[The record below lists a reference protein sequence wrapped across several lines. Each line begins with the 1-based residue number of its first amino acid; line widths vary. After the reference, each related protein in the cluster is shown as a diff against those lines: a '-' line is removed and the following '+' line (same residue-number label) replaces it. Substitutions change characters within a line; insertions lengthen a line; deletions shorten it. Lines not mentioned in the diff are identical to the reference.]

1 MIDAG
6 VHGVKLFVCI
16 YDDCRLLSHFL
27 RHYHQFGITE
37 FHVAAPPDLA
47 VHVSLASRHYCVRQ
61 YNDLNVED
69 SFLGGAA
76 AVSEMRRIAQGPDEW
91 VVIVDLDEFVEFDG
105 PVAQIAARID
115 GEGANIAQG
124 IMFDRFAV
132 DGQPKAFGDD
142 AVLADVYPVRARF
155 IHTVMKGYDIKAVL
169 VRGQLKNR
177 VANHLFHGQRPY
189 SRQFDISHYKWTE
202 RALVRVKSAY
212 EMLSAA
218 KAPWAEEFKRILDH
232 YEENG
237 RFAWETF
244 GGEFAAQAMPAAT
257 DARAVPDT

>member
-1 MIDAG
+1 M
-6 VHGVKLFVCI
+6 KLFVCI
-16 YDDCRLLSHFL
+16 YDDCRLLPHFL
-27 RHYHQFGITE
+27 RHYHQFGISE
-37 FHVAAPPDLA
+37 FHVAAPPHLA
-47 VHVSLASRHYCVRQ
+47 AEVSSASRNHRVKH

-76 AVSEMRRIAQGPDEW
+76 AVSEMRKVAQGPDEW
-91 VVIVDLDEFVEFDG
+91 AVVVDLDEFVEFGG
-105 PVAQIAARID
+105 PLAPILATID

-124 IMFDRFAV
+124 IMYDRFAI

-142 AVLADVYPVRARF
+142 DAIEDVYPVRARF

-169 VRGQLKNR
+169 VRGQLRNR

-189 SRQFDISHYKWTE
+189 SRQFAISHYKWTE
-202 RALVRVKSAY
+202 RALDRVRSAY
-212 EMLSAA
+212 EMLTAA

-232 YEENG
+232 YEANG

-244 GGEFAAQAMPAAT
+244 GGELAAPE
-257 DARAVPDT
+257 ARAALRMP